1 MISRKVLESSIT
13 WKSQN
18 FDILFLS
25 GYWKKIAF
33 LLDTEAGFELSMAM
47 GDFTSFKIIFLAKK
61 AGINDPKRVQKAIKD
76 DREFSKILKEVK
88 NKDNQN
94 DFAEE
99 MISSAKIKAIFN

>member
-1 MISRKVLESSIT
+1 MT

-33 LLDTEAGFELSMAM
+33 LLDTESGLELSLAM
-47 GDFTSFKIIFLAKK
+47 GDFTSFKIIYLAKK
-61 AGINDPKRVQKAIKD
+61 AGINDPIRIEKSIKD
-76 DREFSKILKEVK
+76 DRDFSKILKEVK
-88 NKDNQN
+88 NKDHQN

-99 MISSAKIKAIFN
+99 MSTSAKLTAIFKI